1 MKYCLFGNWQ
11 QQGIEK
17 LPRESG
23 AEISCKALALW
34 DVVDAVI
41 PVRCI
46 VSQPV
51 ISFYA
56 KLKAHCAA
64 SSCNLGCEIGIPC
77 TWPQGVKWLLSFSLR
92 NVDPPIWYDTDVKL
106 FEIQRV

>member
-1 MKYCLFGNWQ
+1 MFGSWQ

-17 LPRESG
+17 LPRGSG
-23 AEISCKALALW
+23 AEILCKALALW
-34 DVVDAVI
+34 NVVDTVI

-64 SSCNLGCEIGIPC
+64 SSCNHGNEMRILCN
-77 TWPQGVKWLLSFSLR
+77 WPQGVKWLLSFSLR